1 MDAMPWSMVNN
12 WVWSFTWHQLCGTD
26 GRRTESAPVEGQNDL
41 EVRSLSDIFGHEP
54 HEPHHELSM
63 EISAAAII
71 ISSIIINYDTAAA
84 TTS

>member
-1 MDAMPWSMVNN
+1 VARRSARVVAIVVLVADVVDAMPCMPWSMVNN

-54 HEPHHELSM
+54 HHES
-63 EISAAAII
+63 
-71 ISSIIINYDTAAA
+71 
-84 TTS
+84 TT